1 MSSFNYYYWRLKA
14 LLFKLETTSGTD
26 PIPTAA
32 ANGVLSQ
39 NFQITIQGDKL
50 ERVVDR
56 AFFAANPY
64 VLINRRVEI
73 EFDFDPLGASGV
85 GTTAPISPIMQ
96 ACGHSETLVASTSS
110 TFAPVS
116 TALKSATMYFYW
128 FDNLVNVNEC
138 RGSVSFDSTIN
149 QWDKAHAKFTGLF
162 AIPTASSNI
171 TPVLTTW
178 RDGAVPAVT
187 QATMLLTINSI
198 TVNAKMFT
206 LDENGVIQIEEGSE
220 FRDIL
225 LTNRAPG
232 GTVRFYMPGASTF
245 DLFSIASAHTRVP
258 VACTIDGGAS
268 LKRVTTIPNAQFEM
282 PKFVNVDDTVC
293 IEASYTALPSTAGND
308 EYSMA
313 FT

>member
-1 MSSFNYYYWRLKA
+1 MSTFNYYFWRLKPM
-14 LLFKLETTSGTD
+14 LFKLETTVGTD
-26 PIPTAA
+26 PVPTAA

-39 NFQITIQGDKL
+39 NLQITILGDKL
-50 ERVVDR
+50 ERAVDR
-56 AFFAANPY
+56 AFFAANPF
-64 VLINRRVEI
+64 VLINRRIEV
-73 EFDFDPLGASGV
+73 EFDFDPLGNSVV
-85 GTTAPISPIMQ
+85 GTSAPISPIMQ

-116 TALKSATMYFYW
+116 TALKSATIYFYW
-128 FDNLVNVNEC
+128 YDNLININEC

-162 AIPTASSNI
+162 ATPTTSSYSV
-171 TPVLTTW
+171 PVLTSW

-187 QATMLLTINSI
+187 QATMLLTINSV

-206 LDENGVIQIEEGSE
+206 FDENAEIQIEEGSE

-232 GTVRFYMPGASTF
+232 GTVRFFFPGTAVF
-245 DLFSIASAHTRVP
+245 DLFALASAHTRVP
-258 VACTIDGGAS
+258 IACTIDGGAS
-268 LKRVTTIPNAQFEM
+268 LKRVTTVPNAQFEF
-282 PKFVNVDDTVC
+282 PKFVNVDGTVC
-293 IEASYTALPSTAGND
+293 LEASYTANPSTAGND